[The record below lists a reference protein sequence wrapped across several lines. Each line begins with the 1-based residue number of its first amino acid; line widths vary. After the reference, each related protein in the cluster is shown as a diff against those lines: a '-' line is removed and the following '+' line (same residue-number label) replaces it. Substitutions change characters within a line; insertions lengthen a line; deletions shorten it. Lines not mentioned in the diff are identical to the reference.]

1 VLQLVTCKLN
11 FEANY
16 YSSETGHS
24 EFSPWPFRFT
34 SPGFWGHKKYSGL
47 DTEIAEGREKSRKKL
62 LAIGV
67 SIALAG
73 IGFFL
78 ILWGISSAIDAISA
92 MQGFGFVLVG
102 IIAVLIAV
110 LTGALAYKK

>member
-1 VLQLVTCKLN
+1 MNFLHGLSDSLLQ
-11 FEANY
+11 
-16 YSSETGHS
+16 
-24 EFSPWPFRFT
+24 
-34 SPGFWGHKKYSGL
+34 GFGDIKKYSGL